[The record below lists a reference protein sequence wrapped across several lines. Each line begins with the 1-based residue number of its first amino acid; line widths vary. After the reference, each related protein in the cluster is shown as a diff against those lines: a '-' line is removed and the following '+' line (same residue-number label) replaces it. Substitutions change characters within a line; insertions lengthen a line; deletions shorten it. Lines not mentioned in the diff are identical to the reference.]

1 MSKQKTVYT
10 CSFCGYQSPK
20 WLGKCP
26 DCDQWNT
33 FYEDIA
39 LSKSSSQLI
48 SGVTSPDSRPQ
59 LISEIQVDH
68 EDRISTGIE

>member
-1 MSKQKTVYT
+1 MGKLKTIYT

-33 FYEDIA
+33 FYEELQKA
-39 LSKSSSQLI
+39 ASKRTQFEFDAGPRQGPVSLHSINTAQ
-48 SGVTSPDSRPQ
+48 
-59 LISEIQVDH
+59 
-68 EDRISTGIE
+68 